1 MAFFFGEKS
10 FIAIIG
16 DVKKSRELEKRK
28 EIQGKLKAV
37 LDEINV
43 VYENDIASNFLI
55 TLGDEFQGLLFN
67 GRNVLK
73 MIQRI
78 KMQLYPVELRFGIG
92 IGSISTEI
100 NTEMA
105 LGADGPGYYNARNAV
120 EVLKK
125 NEKKNKA
132 VLSDIRLEDDRGSW
146 TQTVLINTVFELARA
161 IEGGW
166 TDRQRE
172 IIWDMLVHQD
182 SQKQAADRLGIAQSS
197 VQKSLSKGQYYTYV
211 NALRNVENILERVC
225 GLDEFPDTL

>member
-1 MAFFFGEKS
+1 MAFFFEEKS
-10 FIAIIG
+10 FIAVIG

-28 EIQGKLKAV
+28 EIQDNLKAV
-37 LDEINV
+37 LDEINA
-43 VYENDIASNFLI
+43 VYKDDIASNFLI

-67 GRNVLK
+67 GKNVLK
-73 MIQRI
+73 MIQKI

-105 LGADGPGYYNARNAV
+105 LGADGPGYYNAQNAV

-132 VLSDIRLEDDRGSW
+132 ILSDIRLEDDKGAV

-161 IEGGW
+161 IEDGW

-172 IIWDMLVHQD
+172 IIWDMLAHQD
-182 SQKQAADRLGIAQSS
+182 GQQQAADRLGIAQSS
-197 VQKSLSKGQYYTYV
+197 VQKSLAKGQYYTYA
-211 NALRNVENILERVC
+211 NALKNVENILACAC
-225 GLDEFPDTL
+225 GSDESTDTI